1 MGDTEQPEKMKIDS
15 EDLGIEMDKMD
26 AEQRGK
32 KMDVDLE
39 KVEKDVAAFLSLA
52 KAGQKQQ
59 AIDGLLTIEKQG
71 RLAEDISST
80 KLACKTILQILFDA
94 GDWKGLQETVVMLSK
109 RRGQLKQA
117 VQDMVRQCM
126 GFTDSAPDQPT
137 KSEFIKTLQALTE
150 GKIYVEI
157 ERARLTRQLAQMKE
171 LEGNIVEA
179 AEILQEVAVETFGAM
194 AKTEKIAYILDQ
206 VRLCL
211 ERKDFVRAQILSRK
225 ISPRAFNV
233 LSTGVVKKGESTGE
247 IGIEGTAIEAPAPGT
262 PTLEELKLAY
272 YDLMVRYYS
281 HESDYLEMC
290 RAYRAVL
297 DTPSVEADTA
307 QWEAAL
313 KKAAWYAVLAP
324 KDSHQRTLLETTA
337 ADRRLDSMPLYKD
350 MLSKFSG
357 KEVLWWRTL
366 SAEWATEL
374 DAMPEVFGGKDTSM
388 MTSTTTLETAAKGAS
403 ARADLRLRVIQH
415 NLYTISGYYSRISLQ
430 RLGQM
435 LDLPAEEAEERLCE
449 LVTSRGLAAKVDRP
463 SGIVRFGARKSP
475 AESLNQWSGSISELL
490 TLVEKTCQQIQ
501 KESMVHKVPLDAGTM
516 VA

>member
-1 MGDTEQPEKMKIDS
+1 
-15 EDLGIEMDKMD
+15 
-26 AEQRGK
+26 
-32 KMDVDLE
+32 
-39 KVEKDVAAFLSLA
+39 
-52 KAGQKQQ
+52 
-59 AIDGLLTIEKQG
+59 
-71 RLAEDISST
+71 
-80 KLACKTILQILFDA
+80 
-94 GDWKGLQETVVMLSK
+94 
-109 RRGQLKQA
+109 
-117 VQDMVRQCM
+117 M
-126 GFTDSAPDQPT
+126 GFEDAAPDQPT

-171 LEGNIVEA
+171 LEGNVTEA

-225 ISPRAFNV
+225 ISPRAFNSLV
-233 LSTGVVKKGESTGE
+233 TGAKKGESTGE

-272 YDLMVRYYS
+272 YGLMVRYYS
-281 HESDYLEMC
+281 HERDYLEMC

-297 DTPSVEADTA
+297 DTPCVEADPV

-337 ADRRLDSMPLYKD
+337 ADCRLDSLPLYKD
-350 MLSKFSG
+350 LLTKFCG

-366 SAEWATEL
+366 SAEWAKEL
-374 DAMPEVFGGKDTSM
+374 DAMPEVFGGDATMASADAKGSK
-388 MTSTTTLETAAKGAS
+388 TAATT
-403 ARADLRLRVIQH
+403 AREDLRLRVIQH
-415 NLYTISGYYSRISLQ
+415 NLYTISGYYSRISLE

-463 SGIVRFGARKSP
+463 SGIVRFGARKTP
-475 AESLNQWSGSISELL
+475 AESLNQWSGSISKLL
-490 TLVEKTCQQIQ
+490 NLVEKTCQQIQ
-501 KESMVHKVPLDAGTM
+501 KESMVHKVPLM
-516 VA
+516 LILW

>member
-1 MGDTEQPEKMKIDS
+1 
-15 EDLGIEMDKMD
+15 L
-26 AEQRGK
+26 
-32 KMDVDLE
+32 
-39 KVEKDVAAFLSLA
+39 F
-52 KAGQKQQ
+52 
-59 AIDGLLTIEKQG
+59 
-71 RLAEDISST
+71 
-80 KLACKTILQILFDA
+80 ILQILFDA
-94 GDWKGLQETVVMLSK
+94 GDWKGLQETIVMLSK

-117 VQDMVRQCM
+117 VQEMVRQCM
-126 GFTDSAPDQPT
+126 GYTDSAPDQPT

-225 ISPRAFNV
+225 ISPRAFSS

-247 IGIEGTAIEAPAPGT
+247 IGIEGTTIEAPAPGT

-272 YDLMVRYYS
+272 YNLMVRYYS

-297 DTPSVEADTA
+297 DTPSVEADPV

-350 MLSKFSG
+350 LLSKFCG

-366 SAEWATEL
+366 SAEWAAEL
-374 DAMPEVFGGKDTSM
+374 DAMPDVFGGTDEM
-388 MTSTTTLETAAKGAS
+388 MTTSSKNNTTTTTKTAN
-403 ARADLRLRVIQH
+403 ARSDLRLRVIQH
-415 NLYTISGYYSRISLQ
+415 NLYTISSYYSRISLQ

-435 LDLPAEEAEERLCE
+435 LDLPADEAEERLCE

-463 SGIVRFGARKSP
+463 SGVVRFGARKSP
-475 AESLNQWSGSISELL
+475 AESLNQWSGSISKLL

-501 KESMVHKVPLDAGTM
+501 KESMVHKVPLDTANGTTM

>member
-1 MGDTEQPEKMKIDS
+1 
-15 EDLGIEMDKMD
+15 
-26 AEQRGK
+26 
-32 KMDVDLE
+32 
-39 KVEKDVAAFLSLA
+39 
-52 KAGQKQQ
+52 
-59 AIDGLLTIEKQG
+59 
-71 RLAEDISST
+71 
-80 KLACKTILQILFDA
+80 
-94 GDWKGLQETVVMLSK
+94 MLSK

-117 VQDMVRQCM
+117 VQEMVRQCM

-225 ISPRAFNV
+225 ISPRAFNA

-247 IGIEGTAIEAPAPGT
+247 IGIEGTTIEAPAPGT

-281 HESDYLEMC
+281 HENNYLEMC

-297 DTPSVEADTA
+297 DTPSVEAERA

-324 KDSHQRTLLETTA
+324 KDSDQRTLLETTA

-350 MLSKFSG
+350 LLSKFCG

-366 SAEWATEL
+366 SAEWAPEL
-374 DAMPEVFGGKDTSM
+374 DAMPEVFGSKDTTMIGTSSE
-388 MTSTTTLETAAKGAS
+388 TSTKGAS
-403 ARADLRLRVIQH
+403 ARSDLRLRVIQH
-415 NLYTISGYYSRISLQ
+415 NLYTISIYYSRISLE

-435 LDLPAEEAEERLCE
+435 LDLSAEEAEERLCE

-475 AESLNQWSGSISELL
+475 AESLNQWSGSISKLL

-501 KESMVHKVPLDAGTM
+501 KESMVHKVPLDIGTNGTSTM
-516 VA
+516 IA